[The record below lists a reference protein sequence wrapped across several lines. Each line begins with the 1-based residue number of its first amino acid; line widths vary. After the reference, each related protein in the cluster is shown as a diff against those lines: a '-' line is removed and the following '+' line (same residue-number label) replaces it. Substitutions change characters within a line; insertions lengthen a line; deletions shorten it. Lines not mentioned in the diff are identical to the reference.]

1 MKDIELTRWPGKWN
15 YSGMVNKD
23 DQPHGWGRAIR
34 KDNYGFIDGQW
45 QEGVDHGFRRVI
57 D

>member
-1 MKDIELTRWPGKWN
+1 
-15 YSGMVNKD
+15 MVNKD